1 MLQFMNEGDWR
12 EKNVGYS
19 MLYLIDKLDIVLV
32 GTILVDEV
40 VEDLPN

>member
-12 EKNVGYS
+12 EKDVGYR